1 MTDPA
6 RLEAL
11 EMRIAH
17 LERAVQELS
26 EEFYRQQR
34 DIDRL
39 RQRNQQLLAE
49 IEGGAAG
56 GKSGGK
62 SGFGHAGSPARFRRS
77 WQLAFRVPDA

>member
-1 MTDPA
+1 MIDPA

-17 LERAVQELS
+17 LERAVHELS

-34 DIDRL
+34 DIERL

-56 GKSGGK
+56 PSRTDPEPPP
-62 SGFGHAGSPARFRRS
+62 HY
-77 WQLAFRVPDA
+77 

>member
-1 MTDPA
+1 MTDLA

-17 LERAVQELS
+17 LERSVQELS

-39 RQRNQQLLAE
+39 RRRNQQLLAE

-56 GKSGGK
+56 PS
-62 SGFGHAGSPARFRRS
+62 
-77 WQLAFRVPDA
+77 LTDAEPPPHY

>member
-6 RLEAL
+6 RLEGL

-17 LERAVQELS
+17 LERAMQELS

-56 GKSGGK
+56 PSRTDPEPPP
-62 SGFGHAGSPARFRRS
+62 HY
-77 WQLAFRVPDA
+77 

>member
-11 EMRIAH
+11 ELRIAH

-26 EEFYRQQR
+26 DEFYRQQR

-56 GKSGGK
+56 TSRTD
-62 SGFGHAGSPARFRRS
+62 HEP
-77 WQLAFRVPDA
+77 PPHY

>member
-6 RLEAL
+6 PLEAL

-49 IEGGAAG
+49 VEGGGAG
-56 GKSGGK
+56 ASRTDPEPPP
-62 SGFGHAGSPARFRRS
+62 HY
-77 WQLAFRVPDA
+77 

>member
-1 MTDPA
+1 MTDLV

-17 LERAVQELS
+17 LERSVQELS
-26 EEFYRQQR
+26 GEFYRQQR

-49 IEGGAAG
+49 IEGGV
-56 GKSGGK
+56 
-62 SGFGHAGSPARFRRS
+62 AGSSRTDPE
-77 WQLAFRVPDA
+77 PPPHY

>member
-56 GKSGGK
+56 TSRTDPEPPP
-62 SGFGHAGSPARFRRS
+62 HY
-77 WQLAFRVPDA
+77 

>member
-6 RLEAL
+6 RIETL
-11 EMRIAH
+11 EMRVAH

-26 EEFYRQQR
+26 EEFHRQQR

-56 GKSGGK
+56 TSRTD
-62 SGFGHAGSPARFRRS
+62 PA
-77 WQLAFRVPDA
+77 PPPHY

>member
-1 MTDPA
+1 MTDLA

-17 LERAVQELS
+17 LERSVQELS

-49 IEGGAAG
+49 IEGGGAG
-56 GKSGGK
+56 PS
-62 SGFGHAGSPARFRRS
+62 RT
-77 WQLAFRVPDA
+77 DAEPPPHY

>member
-6 RLEAL
+6 SLEAL
-11 EMRIAH
+11 ETRIAH

-34 DIDRL
+34 EIDRL

-49 IEGGAAG
+49 LEGGAAG
-56 GKSGGK
+56 ASRTDPERPP
-62 SGFGHAGSPARFRRS
+62 HY
-77 WQLAFRVPDA
+77 

>member
-6 RLEAL
+6 RLDAL
-11 EMRIAH
+11 EMRLAH

-39 RQRNQQLLAE
+39 RLRNQQLLAE
-49 IEGGAAG
+49 LEGVGAGA
-56 GKSGGK
+56 SRTDPEPPP
-62 SGFGHAGSPARFRRS
+62 HY
-77 WQLAFRVPDA
+77 

>member
-1 MTDPA
+1 MTDPT

-26 EEFYRQQR
+26 EEFYRRQR

-56 GKSGGK
+56 PSRTDPEPPP
-62 SGFGHAGSPARFRRS
+62 HY
-77 WQLAFRVPDA
+77 

>member
-1 MTDPA
+1 MDDPD

-56 GKSGGK
+56 PSRTDPEPPP
-62 SGFGHAGSPARFRRS
+62 HY
-77 WQLAFRVPDA
+77 